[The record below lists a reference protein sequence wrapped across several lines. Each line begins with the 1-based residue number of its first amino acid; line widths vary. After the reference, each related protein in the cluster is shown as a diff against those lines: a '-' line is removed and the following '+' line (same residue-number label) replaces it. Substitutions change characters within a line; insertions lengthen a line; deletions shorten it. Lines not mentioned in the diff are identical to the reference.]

1 MSIKRVIAIG
11 CSWTYGDELPE
22 STRLEKSY
30 PGLVAKHYALAL
42 DNCGYP
48 GASLES
54 MRWIL
59 RWHLQNDTNLD
70 ETLWLVG
77 LTNSTR
83 KSYHNAIGT
92 DVEYN
97 FNFNQPKRPW
107 NKHVHSVWLKAKDK
121 TINPTWYELDKL
133 WTANCYDSEWAEHN
147 HWETVTAFS
156 TLPNAIIFN
165 CLINPYNNKNVI
177 NGNKSFRQ
185 MLKPEHLF
193 PGNHPNEFGH
203 EFISKYLIK
212 HIDCA
217 NIIA

>member
-1 MSIKRVIAIG
+1 MQIRRLVAVG
-11 CSWTYGDELPE
+11 CSWTYGAELPE
-22 STRLEKSY
+22 QERLQKSY
-30 PGLVAKHYALAL
+30 PGLIADHYGLEL

-54 MRWIL
+54 MRWVM
-59 RWHLQNDTNLD
+59 RWHLQNHNRED
-70 ETLWLVG
+70 TLWLVG
-77 LTNSTR
+77 LTSSTR
-83 KSYHNAIGT
+83 KSYYNSIGT
-92 DVEYN
+92 DVQYN
-97 FNFNQPKRPW
+97 FNFNRPKRPW

-121 TINPTWYELDKL
+121 NINPTWYELDKL

-165 CLINPYNNKNVI
+165 CLINPYNNKKVI

-193 PGNHPNEFGH
+193 PGNHPNEIGH
-203 EFISKYLIK
+203 KFISKYLID

-217 NIIA
+217 NILA